1 MKRIFLFLLVAA
13 MSFSA
18 SAQKMTPSEKKV
30 ASLMK
35 YLQKCE
41 KVSQDPKKGATADPW
56 FKLAEAYYDIY
67 SQPTTGIFQN
77 AQQMETRLI
86 LKDEAYT
93 TEERVCR
100 DTKYVVDCYADKDLY
115 YDQNGILQFWI
126 VKKPIMEGALEK
138 CQEALIKAHSL
149 DEFASKTTK
158 YKELAEKIHGDYH
171 NTGLYYYLAD
181 NTAKAEEFFASAA
194 ASTENKILNRVD
206 TIATYY
212 SGLMAM
218 ANGKPDQALELYKK
232 CLAAGY
238 TADGE
243 AFANVAEIYREK
255 GDNEQYREYLEKGF
269 EAFPQ
274 NQQILIGL
282 INYYISSN
290 QQPDKIFELLHN
302 AQANEPANASLYYV
316 EGDIYKKL
324 GDRENAAK
332 YFQKSYDID
341 NSYIYGI
348 VNKAILYYEEAIDF
362 QDKANAELDD
372 DKYNALLEEV
382 NNSLKKAIEPF
393 ETSYKLAE
401 NDPQIQGAVAEYLK
415 NIYFR
420 FRTQSDEYMAAYE
433 QYNAAFK
440 SLTGQE

>member
-35 YLQKCE
+35 YFQKCE
-41 KVSQDPKKGATADPW
+41 KVTQDPKKGSTAEPW

-67 SQPTTGIFQN
+67 SQPAAGLFQN
-77 AQQMETRLI
+77 AQQLETRLI
-86 LKDEAYT
+86 LKDEPYT

-100 DTKYVVDCYADKDLY
+100 DTPYSVDCYADKDLY
-115 YDQNGILQFWI
+115 YDQNGILQFWL
-126 VKKPIMEGALEK
+126 VKKPIMENALEK
-138 CQEALIKAHSL
+138 CQDALLKAYSL
-149 DEFASKTTK
+149 DEFSSKTTK
-158 YKELAEKIHGDYH
+158 YAQLAEKIHGDYH
-171 NTGLYYYLAD
+171 NTGLYYYMAD
-181 NTAKAEEFFASAA
+181 NTAKAEEFFESAA
-194 ASTENKILNRVD
+194 ASTENAILNRVD

-212 SGLMAM
+212 AGLMSR
-218 ANGKPDQALELYKK
+218 ANGDADRALELFKK

-238 TADGE
+238 ASDGE
-243 AFANVAEIYREK
+243 AYANIAEIYSEK
-255 GDNEQYREYLEKGF
+255 EDMDNYRDYLEQGF
-269 EAFPQ
+269 ASYPQ

-282 INYYISSN
+282 INYYIKSN
-290 QQPDKIFELLHN
+290 QEPSKLFELLHQ
-302 AQANEPANASLYYV
+302 AQANEPENASLYYV

-332 YFQKSYDID
+332 YFQKSYEID
-341 NSYIYGI
+341 NTYIFGI
-348 VNKAILYYEEAIDF
+348 VNKAILYYEEALDF

-372 DKYNALLEEV
+372 DKYNAYIEEV

-393 ETSYKLAE
+393 ETSFELAKS
-401 NDPQIQGAVAEYLK
+401 DPQIQGAVAEYLK

-433 QYNAAFK
+433 KYNGIFK

>member
-1 MKRIFLFLLVAA
+1 MKRILIFLLAAA

-41 KVSQDPKKGATADPW
+41 KVTQDAKKGATAEPW

-67 SQPTTGIFQN
+67 SQPTSGIFQN
-77 AQQMETRLI
+77 AQQLETRLI

-93 TEERVCR
+93 TEERTCR
-100 DTKYVVDCYADKDLY
+100 DVTYSVDCYDDKDLY
-115 YDQNGILQFWI
+115 YDQNGILQFWL
-126 VKKPIMEGALEK
+126 VKKPIMDNALVK
-138 CQEALIKAHSL
+138 CQDALAQAYRL
-149 DEFASKTTK
+149 DEFADKTTK
-158 YKELAEKIHGDYH
+158 YIQLAEKIHGEYH

-181 NTAKAEEFFASAA
+181 NTVKAEEYFESAA
-194 ASTENKILNRVD
+194 ASTENAILNRVD
-206 TIATYY
+206 TIATCYA
-212 SGLMAM
+212 GLMAQT
-218 ANGKPDQALELYKK
+218 NGKPDEALELFKK

-238 TADGE
+238 TSDGE
-243 AFANVAEIYREK
+243 IYANIAEIYKAK
-255 GDNEQYREYLEKGF
+255 GDAENYRDYLEQGF
-269 EAFPQ
+269 AAYPQ

-282 INYYISSN
+282 INYYIETN
-290 QQPDKIFELLHN
+290 QEPSKLFELLHV
-302 AQANEPANASLYYV
+302 AQANEPENASLFYV

-332 YFQKSYDID
+332 YFDKSYEID
-341 NSYIYGI
+341 NNYIFGI
-348 VNKAILYYEEAIDF
+348 VNKAILYYEEALDF

-372 DKYNALLEEV
+372 DKYNAYIEEV
-382 NNSLKKAIEPF
+382 NNSLKKAIDPF
-393 ETSYKLAE
+393 EKSYELAAS
-401 NDPQIQGAVAEYLK
+401 DPQIQCAVAEYLK

-433 QYNAAFK
+433 KYNNIFK
-440 SLTGQE
+440 SMTGQE